1 VKVLGII
8 PARKNSKSIPSKNV
22 ALLCGKPLIEYTFGA
37 AKESAWLNRIVCST
51 DCPQVR
57 ELAERHSIEAIERPE
72 HLAQDET
79 PMIPVLQHA
88 LSVAGESYDAV
99 MLLQPTC
106 PMRRKDEIDGAVMLM
121 KATEASSVIS
131 YVDVGAN
138 HPARMAILINQRVPY
153 PAWGRGLRWA
163 NKQDLPQVYIRS
175 GDIYLTR
182 TEVLLGGDLV
192 GENPRAY
199 LIPAERHLNID
210 TPRDLELAE
219 FLLSREQHSVT
230 WKEVAA

>member
-1 VKVLGII
+1 VKVIGII
-8 PARKNSKSIPSKNV
+8 PARKNSKSIASKNV
-22 ALLCGKPLIEYTFGA
+22 TLLAGRPLISYTFDTALGA
-37 AKESAWLNRIVCST
+37 KSLTRVVCST
-51 DCPQVR
+51 DCEQVSA
-57 ELAERHSIEAIERPE
+57 LAEQRGIEVIQRPE

-88 LSVAGESYDAV
+88 LSVAGEAFDAIC
-99 MLLQPTC
+99 LLQPTC
-106 PMRRKDEIDGAVMLM
+106 PLRRAQDIDESIEKLREE
-121 KATEASSVIS
+121 EASSVIS

-182 TEVLLGGDLV
+182 IEVLLSGDLV
-192 GENPRAY
+192 GENPRAH